1 MALSGREEKSLFFFF
16 RSSSLGAELNGK
28 RKGGRRSEFRRQ
40 RRFTHRLFPLPPPAS
55 KIKVSN
61 SFFHAPYAVA
71 SHMLPTTQLQRL
83 LYFFSVFFSGTP
95 WVRVFIYIF
104 EWKPSKERPV
114 SRTDKET
121 PNLAATDFS
130 RGENFVFI
138 SLGKP
143 VWGARTKKCPP
154 LRRSISGDG
163 GFWLVVLSDSPIR
176 SCPMSVESQRED
188 SSERIP
194 DLKFFFVF
202 SFFCCGNAQFLHIR
216 LLFSLDW
223 Q

>member
-28 RKGGRRSEFRRQ
+28 RKSVRRPEFRRQ

-61 SFFHAPYAVA
+61 SFFPRAVRRREPYA
-71 SHMLPTTQLQRL
+71 SHNPTPKTLVFL
-83 LYFFSVFFSGTP
+83 FCVFFLGHHDFEHLFLFFSES
-95 WVRVFIYIF
+95 
-104 EWKPSKERPV
+104 PSKERPV

-143 VWGARTKKCPP
+143 V
-154 LRRSISGDG
+154 
-163 GFWLVVLSDSPIR
+163 
-176 SCPMSVESQRED
+176 
-188 SSERIP
+188 
-194 DLKFFFVF
+194 
-202 SFFCCGNAQFLHIR
+202 
-216 LLFSLDW
+216 
-223 Q
+223 